1 MHLLRRLYNKWLSK
15 DRIPQVNIF
24 KAIGAALILNLLFG
38 IAFYLVEHS
47 IQDELT
53 LWDSIWWAMV
63 TMTTVGYGDYS
74 AGTWAGRFLISYPCM
89 LLGIGIIG
97 YLIGS
102 VAESMLER
110 VSKKRRGLMS
120 ISDKNHIVICN
131 CPAIQKVIL
140 LVTEIRANPEYADR
154 AFVVISDGFEE
165 IPEEFKVH
173 RIQFVKGD
181 PTREDILM
189 KANICSCA
197 GVFILA
203 EDPKSAT
210 SDEKTFTIGTIIEM
224 LKQEQNLHLKVVVE
238 LVSKDNLKMLRRSNV
253 DGIVTPDGITDCLMA
268 QEFVSPG
275 VHDIIQ
281 QIISNTVGSQFYIF
295 NTRLQGYKVSDIQVA
310 VLEHLANLQVI
321 GIIKQ
326 GEQIL
331 NPPKTM
337 MIEKGDKL
345 IMLAES
351 AKDFQSIEEDILKKD
366 TRGKPN

>member
-1 MHLLRRLYNKWLSK
+1 MYLFRRLYKWLSK
-15 DRIPQVNIF
+15 GRIPQVNIF
-24 KAIGAALILNLLFG
+24 KALGAAFILNLLFG
-38 IAFYLVEHS
+38 IAFYLAEHS
-47 IQDELT
+47 IQDKLT

-89 LLGIGIIG
+89 VLGIGIIG

-131 CPAIQKVIL
+131 CPAIRKVIL
-140 LVTEIRANPEYADR
+140 LVAEIRANPEYGDR
-154 AFVVISDGFEE
+154 SFVVISDGFEE
-165 IPEEFKVH
+165 VPEEFKAL
-173 RIQFVKGD
+173 RIKFVKGD

-203 EDPKSAT
+203 KDPNSAT
-210 SDEKTFTIGTIIEM
+210 SDEKTFAVGTIIEM
-224 LKQEQNLHLKVVVE
+224 LKREQNLHLKVVVE
-238 LVSKDNLKMLRRSNV
+238 LVSKDNLKMLKRSNV

-295 NTRLQGYKVSDIQVA
+295 NTRLQGYKVFDIQVA

-331 NPPKTM
+331 NPAKTM

-366 TRGKPN
+366 TKGKPN